1 MAPTPVPP
9 RDLTNSEREI
19 LTFILS
25 ADFVGAARLRVQIPH
40 CQVVAVWVEGLPS
53 VDLAVPA
60 TVGKAPVEDG
70 ETSVGS
76 EVRDRAGNYL
86 GEILVWIEG
95 GYLSAL
101 EYAWVT
107 DESPARLPDV
117 ADMKLLQ

>member
-1 MAPTPVPP
+1 MTPVPVPP
-9 RDLTNSEREI
+9 RNLTHSEREI
-19 LTFILS
+19 LTFMLS
-25 ADFVGAARLRVQIPH
+25 ADFVGAAQLRAQIPH

-53 VDLAVPA
+53 VDLAVPT

-76 EVRDRAGNYL
+76 EVRDRDGNYL
-86 GEILVWIEG
+86 GEILVWVEG

-107 DESPARLPDV
+107 DEPPTRLPDV
-117 ADMKLLQ
+117 ADTKLLQ

>member
-1 MAPTPVPP
+1 
-9 RDLTNSEREI
+9 
-19 LTFILS
+19 
-25 ADFVGAARLRVQIPH
+25 
-40 CQVVAVWVEGLPS
+40 

-76 EVRDRAGNYL
+76 EVRDRAGNYV
-86 GEILVWIEG
+86 GEILVWVEG